1 MRLTRSLT
9 RYHILPFCALFLLLS
24 VSGCS
29 SLGSKG
35 AAGAKPAPKLSS
47 LPVEAM
53 HAIAKDIE
61 SQVMAGNREPALHDR
76 EGIVV
81 DVPKIKQ
88 AVRTR
93 AARVEL
99 LSAFLDTGHGWERRN
114 GLLWIIRSAAYKA
127 AGTPRTRDL
136 DALMVNSENI
146 DRRALYEEI
155 VDQSGLPSKSLS
167 EVVEIFF
174 QARLELM
181 KPGQKYEDVDGAA
194 VVKD

>member
-1 MRLTRSLT
+1 MRLGRPFK
-9 RYHILPFCALFLLLS
+9 RYLILPLCALFLVFG

-35 AAGAKPAPKLSS
+35 AASATSAPKLTSI
-47 LPVEAM
+47 PVEAM
-53 HAIAKDIE
+53 REMAKEIE
-61 SQVMAGNREPALHDR
+61 AQVMAGNREPGLQDQ

-81 DVPKIKQ
+81 DVPEIKQ

-93 AARVEL
+93 AARAEL
-99 LSAFLDTGHGWERRN
+99 VSTFLDSGHGWERRN
-114 GLLWIIRSAAYKA
+114 GRLWIIRSAAYKA

-146 DRRALYEEI
+146 DRRALYGEI
-155 VDQSGLPSKSLS
+155 IDQSGLPSKSLS
-167 EVVEIFF
+167 EVAQIFF
-174 QARLELM
+174 EARLELM
-181 KPGQKYEDVDGAA
+181 KPGQKYEDADGET